1 MLMTCRFSRV
11 LSRVLFGLLL
21 ILCLASP
28 AKAQQFYYN
37 DFEQFSSSQLYDEE
51 TWEQDWLEPA
61 WEDGIREGRVHVVRG
76 AEAYRGGA
84 SLAVTFPKGGVGTKD
99 GGAQWKLE
107 LPGPYSMVRLRYLV
121 KFGSGFDFVRA
132 GKLPGLAG
140 GTAPTGNRTADGYNG
155 FSTRLAWRTPF
166 EGVSGDPPQHTA
178 NILNYSKH
186 PGSGLDGGGRDEDDD
201 FWTKKNGELIEI
213 QSGRWYRVTQLV
225 KMNSHGRANGRMKC
239 WLNGKLALDKRE
251 IEFRKTKDFG
261 VDVFYFSTFFG
272 GGSEDWAPSKDEVI
286 YFDEFDITIR
296 KK

>member
-1 MLMTCRFSRV
+1 MLSSLRSSFFTVRPLAGIL
-11 LSRVLFGLLL
+11 LS
-21 ILCLASP
+21 LCVMSA
-28 AKAQQFYYN
+28 ANAQQFYYN
-37 DFEQFSSSQLYDEE
+37 NFEQFSGSQLYDEE

-61 WEDGIREGRVHVVRG
+61 WEDGIREGRVSVIRG
-76 AEAYRGGA
+76 SEAYRGGA

-107 LPGPYSMVRLRYLV
+107 LPGPYTMVRLRYLV
-121 KFGSGFDFVRA
+121 KFGSGFDFVRG

-155 FSTRLAWRTPF
+155 FSTRLMWRTPF
-166 EGVSGDPPQHTA
+166 EGTPGDPRQCTA
-178 NILNYSKH
+178 NMLTYSKH
-186 PGSGLDGGGRDEDDD
+186 PGSGFDGEGRDEDDD
-201 FWTKKNGELIEI
+201 YWTDKKGELIEI

-225 KMNSHGRANGRMKC
+225 KMNSDGRSNGRMKC
-239 WLNGKLALDKRE
+239 WLNGKLALDKRG
-251 IEFRKTKDFG
+251 IEFRKTRDFG

-272 GGSEDWAPSKDEVI
+272 GGSEEWAPSKDEVI